1 MRIQRHGRVLVADGC
16 PAAAPSNSG
25 ATQQTWRGCSGPA
38 RRDGTAPAARLR
50 DAGAEL
56 VEACGR
62 TKSAGTRSGAGA
74 LGPGGQGAAIS
85 NMVGWGPIP
94 AGVRPRRRK
103 ARMSVDGQVIEFVDI
118 VQRLTTPW
126 ACLLFRQRVREAPSV
141 AALSTYSQLPA
152 LHRARTRWC
161 HHAPRSR
168 SRSRSRTR
176 RRQAQPCPL
185 LAHSH
190 GLTFP

>member
-1 MRIQRHGRVLVADGC
+1 
-16 PAAAPSNSG
+16 
-25 ATQQTWRGCSGPA
+25 
-38 RRDGTAPAARLR
+38 
-50 DAGAEL
+50 
-56 VEACGR
+56 
-62 TKSAGTRSGAGA
+62 
-74 LGPGGQGAAIS
+74 
-85 NMVGWGPIP
+85 
-94 AGVRPRRRK
+94 
-103 ARMSVDGQVIEFVDI
+103 VIEFVDI

-126 ACLLFRQRVREAPSV
+126 AYLLFRQRMREASSV
-141 AALSTYSQLPA
+141 AVLSTYSQLPA

-168 SRSRSRTR
+168 SRTR